1 MAGEVAPWNLLQIAF
16 IVVYPAWLSFTR
28 MPSGMS
34 LLAAYIFLFVLCVP
48 PVFIQLKIGNHQQ
61 KGIVGLLSKHVPI
74 LKGVGITLLIQ
85 LFLVCVYMVP
95 MVTHY
100 GMYAFIAI
108 AKSPYVWGSC
118 NNAWNTP
125 SCQSHIGVNS
135 GSLLGVVYS
144 TILGNPKTPDQLPE
158 SQFFDH
164 EYLQISG
171 NISDVRGFPVWT
183 FSQEVQNFSGSILP
197 LAMVAVWLFIFLALA
212 FGPRVCGWILFVL
225 GPAFLA
231 LLFTVLGYGYSHL
244 DSNGS
249 NTFLYDLYN
258 LDMKQ
263 FSNLHDENT
272 PLIQDWVTGFRL
284 VMDSVPVWTA
294 ILPTM
299 GKMTGNGRLSRNISW
314 LFIILV
320 YAATCQ
326 LPQLCMAPYI
336 GNLQQVLPNQILKIA
351 GFEVIFTG
359 MAAAF
364 SKLEIPPVYALLFY
378 LSIFIAGVMFLIVA
392 LFTILD
398 NLVEGLADWSE
409 TFQERR
415 TCVNF
420 CAGFALISV
429 GVGCSILHTTQ
440 AGLYYI
446 IIMDQCT
453 TKLYFLTVAL
463 YGFCLIIVY
472 AKQNFGVAER
482 IIMSM
487 WCGVSTIITSA
498 IFLYYFITELST
510 VPGYNNVLIRG
521 TWDLVCWVLASAPFI
536 AIPAA
541 MIHSCQQEN
550 GSFGQKLKYVFCG
563 IKQDPYDPP
572 TEFGYHRPEPSA
584 PPYGTSDARTYT
596 YMDDG
601 YQMDEVPYYKTV
613 D

>member
-16 IVVYPAWLSFTR
+16 IVVYPAWLCFTR

-34 LLAAYIFLFVLCVP
+34 LLAAYIFLFVLCIP

-61 KGIVGLLSKHVPI
+61 KGIVGLLSKHLPI

-95 MVTHY
+95 LVTHY

-108 AKSPYVWGSC
+108 AKTPYVWGTHD
-118 NNAWNTP
+118 NTWNTQP
-125 SCQSHIGVNS
+125 CPGHVEVASNVK
-135 GSLLGVVYS
+135 LGVIYD
-144 TILGNPKTPDQLPE
+144 TPKSADLLPE
-158 SQFFDH
+158 SQFFH
-164 EYLQISG
+164 CEYLQISG

-183 FSQEVQNFSGSILP
+183 FSQEVKNFNGSILP
-197 LAMVAVWLFIFLALA
+197 MAMVAAWLFIFLALA

-249 NTFLYDLYN
+249 NTFLYELYN
-258 LDMKQ
+258 LDMTQ
-263 FSNLHDENT
+263 FHNLHNENT
-272 PLIQDWVTGFRL
+272 PLVRDWVSGFRL

-336 GNLQQVLPNQILKIA
+336 GNLQQVLPNQLFKIV
-351 GFEVIFTG
+351 GFEAIFTT

-364 SKLEIPPVYALLFY
+364 TELEIPPVYALLFY
-378 LSIFIAGVMFLIVA
+378 LSVFIAGMMFLIVA

-398 NLVEGLADWSE
+398 NLVEGLASWSE
-409 TFQERR
+409 TFQEKKC
-415 TCVNF
+415 CVNF
-420 CAGFALISV
+420 CAAFAITSV

-446 IIMDQCT
+446 IIMDQCV

-463 YGFCLIIVY
+463 YGFCLVIVY
-472 AKQNFGVAER
+472 AKQNFGILER
-482 IIMSM
+482 IIMST
-487 WCGVSTIITSA
+487 WCAVSTIITTA
-498 IFLYYFITELST
+498 IFLYYFVTELST
-510 VPGYNNVLIRG
+510 IPGYNNVRIQG
-521 TWDLVCWVLASAPFI
+521 TWDLVCWLLAAAPFI

-541 MIHSCQQEN
+541 MIHSCQQEH
-550 GSFGQKLKYVFCG
+550 GSFGQKMKYVCCG
-563 IKQDPYDPP
+563 VTQDPYDPP
-572 TEFGYHRPEPSA
+572 SEFGYHRPEPSA
-584 PPYGTSDARTYT
+584 PPYGTSDTRTYT

-601 YQMDEVPYYKTV
+601 YPMDEVPYYKTV